1 MSYYKSRGSWVI
13 YLSFLIGIILQI
25 MPWPQQIDMFQP
37 SCSWLLLI
45 FIYWVMALPHRVNLG
60 TGFIL
65 GLITDLLLGST
76 LGIHSLGMS
85 MIAYLVTI
93 KFQTFRNMALWQQ
106 TLFVI
111 LLSIIMTITVFL
123 TEFLII
129 HVSFNTE
136 IFSNALINGI
146 VWPWLFLLM
155 RKTRRKFLVQ

>member
-1 MSYYKSRGSWVI
+1 MSYYKSRGRWVI

-25 MPWPQQIDMFQP
+25 MPWPSPIDIFQP
-37 SCSWLLLI
+37 SWLLLI
-45 FIYWVMALPHRVNLG
+45 FIYWVIALPHRVNLG

-65 GLITDLLLGST
+65 GLITDILLGST

-85 MIAYLVTI
+85 MIAYLVTM

-123 TEFLII
+123 TESLII
-129 HVSFNTE
+129 HVSFNTG
-136 IFSNALINGI
+136 IFSNTLINGI

-155 RKTRRKFLVQ
+155 RKTHRKFSVQ

>member
-1 MSYYKSRGSWVI
+1 MSYYKSRGRWVI

-25 MPWPQQIDMFQP
+25 MPWPQQIYMFQP
-37 SCSWLLLI
+37 SWLLLI

-93 KFQTFRNMALWQQ
+93 KFQILRNMTLWQQ

-111 LLSIIMTITVFL
+111 LLSITMTTTVFL

-129 HVSFNTE
+129 HVSFNAD
-136 IFSNALINGI
+136 IFLNTLTNAML
-146 VWPWLFLLM
+146 WPWLFLLM
-155 RKTRRKFLVQ
+155 RKIRRKFLVQ

>member
-1 MSYYKSRGSWVI
+1 MSYYKSRGRWVI

-37 SCSWLLLI
+37 SWLLLI

-129 HVSFNTE
+129 HVSFNTG

-155 RKTRRKFLVQ
+155 RQTRRKFLVQ